1 MQHSEALDSKNAQI
15 IKAVKECQVSHDVF
29 TATLYYHSLL
39 LLFTKP
45 AKCGTGIIGPLI
57 YGWVVYI
64 SGSRTVP
71 ILRSTLHSEFYKV
84 YVLGH

>member
-45 AKCGTGIIGPLI
+45 AKCGTNFRAPSICIF
-57 YGWVVYI
+57 
-64 SGSRTVP
+64 
-71 ILRSTLHSEFYKV
+71 HAD
-84 YVLGH
+84 